1 MTVWIIYSK
10 LDENYGAPFKV
21 FNEEPFGREFCE
33 KYKDAWGLDYC
44 CEELEVEP

>member
-1 MTVWIIYSK
+1 MIVWVIYSK

-21 FNEEPFGREFCE
+21 FSDERHARAFCE

-44 CEELEVEP
+44 YEKLEVEL